1 MPVLTLT
8 WKRHQCDAFLILN
21 FGEVSNLAQIPSF
34 NARTLSQRMEGA
46 MHESQR
52 YRCNAGDCLLAAR
65 KSPEPHYQ
73 KLYLLMAQ
81 SWLSLAHQDD
91 ASDELLASWGIVEPI
106 KADGIV
112 LPFPA
117 AGRG

>member
-1 MPVLTLT
+1 
-8 WKRHQCDAFLILN
+8 LN
-21 FGEVSNLAQIPSF
+21 FGEVSSLAQIPSF

-46 MHESQR
+46 MHDSRR
-52 YRCNAGDCLLAAR
+52 YRCNVGDCLLAAR

-91 ASDELLASWGIVEPI
+91 AVDELLASCGIAEPI
-106 KADGIV
+106 KADGII
-112 LPFPA
+112 LPFPTT
-117 AGRG
+117 GRG

>member
-1 MPVLTLT
+1 
-8 WKRHQCDAFLILN
+8 
-21 FGEVSNLAQIPSF
+21 
-34 NARTLSQRMEGA
+34 
-46 MHESQR
+46 MHDSQR
-52 YRCNAGDCLLAAR
+52 YRCKVADCLLAAR
-65 KSPEPHYQ
+65 KSRELHYQ
-73 KLYLLMAQ
+73 MLYLLMAQ

-91 ASDELLASWGIVEPI
+91 AADELLASWGIVEPI